1 MNSRLSMFQLL
12 FGWTAV
18 SILVTAPW
26 SDFLF
31 VFIALILAGIAIFFN
46 STSVALGP
54 KTISGD
60 TSSLKG
66 GPDDL
71 SSDSNKTAGLK
82 SRTINR
88 ISFVNTVIGWNY
100 SGVAKAFILFLNVV
114 MISIWVFGAIIR
126 SELNTAWGCYSGSLS
141 IDYLTDN
148 TCTENG
154 GLPTECYDIYYG
166 NGIPKPCY
174 GHREAGGAWTQYIPP
189 IFLAVEWTFTAALV
203 LRENNLANK

>member
-1 MNSRLSMFQLL
+1 MFQLL

-26 SDFLF
+26 SSFLF
-31 VFIALILAGIAIFFN
+31 MLIALIFAGITIFFN

-54 KTISGD
+54 N
-60 TSSLKG
+60 
-66 GPDDL
+66 
-71 SSDSNKTAGLK
+71 SNKTADLEN
-82 SRTINR
+82 RTINR

-154 GLPTECYDIYYG
+154 GYPRECYDIYYG
-166 NGIPKPCY
+166 NGIPKSCY

-203 LRENNLANK
+203 LREKNLNNK